1 MNYLVT
7 DNTSGSLALAEIPEI
22 AYADFYDLLCG
33 WLADER
39 CHVAH
44 YFALPSG
51 NRMRFYCLVLDDAE
65 GRVLITSHAT
75 GYYDETA
82 LPSLTA
88 RYPQLHPFE
97 REIAERW
104 GIRFD
109 GQPWPKPL
117 RFPFDRYDR
126 RSSIDNYPFYTM
138 TGGSLHEVNVGPI
151 HAGIIEPGAFRFI
164 CNGEQV
170 LHLEIALGYQHRGVE
185 AAFAATQNRLRQMC
199 LAETVAG
206 DSAVTHATAFAEA
219 IEKLTGCE
227 RPAQLD
233 RERIVALELERMAM
247 QIADTGALSMDTG
260 YQLGQVACEALR
272 TMTINTTQAWCGN
285 RFGKGLIRPHGTDHP
300 LTAEKSAMIRRNVA
314 EIARRYDEVR
324 RDIESSPSLLARF
337 EQCGVVPREEMRC
350 IGGVGQAARASGLGR
365 DIRATHPWGS
375 YGKCLHHTPVVE
387 ETGDVMARLTVRCR
401 EVAQSARNIDRL
413 LEIYEQKYGT
423 LENPCSRP
431 DYTTRLAPSSL
442 AFGLVEGWRG
452 ETCHVIVTDAEGR
465 LTACR
470 IKDPSLHNW
479 LALALAV
486 RGEGI
491 SDFPICNKSFNLSYC
506 GHDL

>member
-1 MNYLVT
+1 MNYLAT

-22 AYADFYDLLCG
+22 AYADFYDLLNG

-88 RYPQLHPFE
+88 RHPQLHPFE

-117 RFPFDRYDR
+117 RFPADRYDR
-126 RSSIDNYPFYTM
+126 QSSIDNYPFYTM
-138 TGGSLHEVNVGPI
+138 AGKSLHEVNVGPI

-185 AAFAATQNRLRQMC
+185 AAFTATENRLRQMC
-199 LAETVAG
+199 LAESIAG
-206 DSAVTHATAFAEA
+206 DSAVAHATAFAEA
-219 IEKLTGCE
+219 IEKLTGRE

-233 RERIVALELERMAM
+233 RERVVALELERMAM

-300 LTAEKSAMIRRNVA
+300 LTAETSAMIRRNVA

-337 EQCGVVPREEMRC
+337 EQCGVVPRDEMRR

-375 YGKCLHHTPVVE
+375 FGKCLSHESIVE
-387 ETGDVMARLTVRCR
+387 EAGDVMARLTVRSR
-401 EVAQSARNIDRL
+401 EVAQSARHIDRL
-413 LEIYEQKYGT
+413 LSIYEQKYGAT
-423 LENPCSRP
+423 ENPCGKP
-431 DYTTRLAPSSL
+431 DYTAPLAPSSL

-452 ETCHVIVTDAEGR
+452 ETCHVVITDAEGR

>member
-7 DNTSGSLALAEIPEI
+7 DNTSGAVRLEEIPEI
-22 AYADFYDLLCG
+22 SYASFYELMRT

-39 CHVAH
+39 YHVGH

-51 NRMRFYCLVLDDAE
+51 DRMRFYALVLDDAE

-75 GYYDETA
+75 GYYDDTA

-88 RYPQLHPFE
+88 LHPQMHPFE
-97 REIAERW
+97 RDITERY

-117 RFPFDRYDR
+117 RFPFDRYNR
-126 RSSIDNYPFYTM
+126 QSSIENYPFYTM
-138 TGGSLHEVNVGPI
+138 AGHSLHEVNVGPI

-185 AAFAATQNRLRQMC
+185 AAFQATDNRLRQMC
-199 LAETVAG
+199 LAEAVAG
-206 DSAVTHATAFAEA
+206 DSAVAHATAFAEA
-219 IEKLTGCE
+219 IEKLTDRE

-233 RERIVALELERMAM
+233 RERAVALELERMAM

-285 RFGKGLIRPHGTDHP
+285 RFGKGVIRPGGTDHP
-300 LTAEKSAMIRRNVA
+300 LTEQTAEMIRTNVR

-324 RDIESSPSLLARF
+324 RDIQSSPSLLARF
-337 EQCGVVPREEMRC
+337 EQCGIVPREEMLR
-350 IGGVGQAARASGLGR
+350 IGGVGQAARASGVAR
-365 DIRATHPWGS
+365 DLRSSHPWGP
-375 YGKCLHHTPVVE
+375 YTGLLHHEPVVR
-387 ETGDVMARLTVRCR
+387 TQGDVMARLMVRCR
-401 EVAQSARNIDRL
+401 EVLQSAQYIDRL
-413 LEIYEQKYGT
+413 LEAWRSPAGE
-423 LENPCSRP
+423 LPAP
-431 DYTTRLAPSSL
+431 DYTAPLAPDSL
-442 AFGLVEGWRG
+442 SVGLVEGWRG
-452 ETCHVIVTDAEGR
+452 EICHAVVTDSSGR
-465 LTACR
+465 IAACR

>member
-1 MNYLVT
+1 MDYLIT
-7 DNTSGSLALAEIPEI
+7 DNTAGAVRLHDIPETD
-22 AYADFYDLLCG
+22 YASFYDDLRTR
-33 WLADER
+33 LADSR
-39 CHVAH
+39 WHVGH
-44 YFALPSG
+44 YFALPEEEA
-51 NRMRFYCLVLDDAE
+51 RLRFYALLLDDAT
-65 GRVLITSHAT
+65 GRVLIGSFARE
-75 GYYDETA
+75 YYDDTA

-88 RYPQLHPFE
+88 LHPQMHPYE

-109 GQPWPKPL
+109 GMPWPKPL

-126 RSSIDNYPFYTM
+126 ASTMDNYPFYAM
-138 TGGSLHEVNVGPI
+138 EGGSLHEVNVGPI

-185 AAFAATQNRLRQMC
+185 HLFTATRNRLRQFC
-199 LAETVAG
+199 LAEAAAG
-206 DSAVTHATAFAEA
+206 DSAVAHATACVEA
-219 IEKLTGCE
+219 LEKLAGIA
-227 RPAQLD
+227 RPAQLAP
-233 RERIVALELERMAM
+233 ERLAALELERMAM
-247 QIADTGALSMDTG
+247 QIADTGALSMDVG

-285 RFGKGLIRPHGTDHP
+285 RFGKNLIRPLGTDHP
-300 LTAEKSAMIRRNVA
+300 LTAEKAATIRRNVA

-324 RDIESSPSLLARF
+324 RDIRSSPTLLARF
-337 EQCGVVPREEMRC
+337 EQCGIVPREEMLR
-350 IGGVGQAARASGLGR
+350 IGGVGQAARASGAAR
-365 DIRATHPWGS
+365 DIRASHPWGLFAGTLAHES
-375 YGKCLHHTPVVE
+375 IVKSQ
-387 ETGDVMARLTVRCR
+387 GDVMARLMVRCR
-401 EVAQSARNIDRL
+401 EVLQSAGCIDRL
-413 LEIYEQKYGT
+413 LEDFVPAET
-423 LENPCSRP
+423 RRP
-431 DYTTRLAPSSL
+431 DYDAPLMPRSL
-442 AFGLVEGWRG
+442 AFGLIEGWRG
-452 ETCHVIVTDAEGR
+452 ETLHVALTDERGGIA
-465 LTACR
+465 AYR